1 MKIWGIFFDKDSIFV
16 LRNNKNKSM
25 QRVYNPEGFGTLK
38 GLKIQRRIYA

>member
-1 MKIWGIFFDKDSIFV
+1 MGYFFDKDFIFV